1 MHEFLKRVPHWGIV
15 RQALDF
21 TWRHKQLW
29 LLGVFAVLA
38 DVGGAF
44 EVVLKALPMG
54 DHVGGLLAWDGW
66 FNQLIPLAGLW
77 RSAFA
82 AATIGSAAGLLA
94 SFITVAI
101 IVLATGAVVF
111 TLVLAISSL
120 VKAVGCAED
129 GHTTSFAESA
139 RHGLK
144 KGWGVLAILAV
155 MQLLLGV
162 TLGAAALALQ
172 WVVSAESFL
181 AALTFSVALAIYI
194 VTALSATVMAI
205 LALNEHVMGDRSLIE
220 AVVWSWDR
228 LRRHWLA
235 ALELALFVL
244 VVGAAVFLVAL
255 TVLLVVGVV
264 IIMLTALSAWLKLS
278 AATVT
283 LMVIT
288 NIAIY
293 AVAIIAAG
301 FVGVFQVAV
310 WHLFWQRLTHRTF
323 LGCLYDWMHRVLGK
337 RG

>member
-1 MHEFLKRVPHWGIV
+1 MLEFLKRVPHWGIV

-29 LLGVFAVLA
+29 LLGVFAILA

-44 EVVLKALPMG
+44 EVVLKALPLG

-77 RSAFA
+77 SSAFEA
-82 AATIGSAAGLLA
+82 AAIGSAAGLLA
-94 SFITVAI
+94 SFITTGI
-101 IVLATGAVVF
+101 IVVATGVVLF
-111 TLVLAISSL
+111 TVVLAIASL

-129 GHTTSFAESA
+129 GHTATFAESA

-144 KGWGVLAILAV
+144 KGWGVFTVLAA
-155 MQLLLGV
+155 MQLLLGLS
-162 TLGAAALALQ
+162 LGIAAMSLQ
-172 WVVSAESFL
+172 WVISAESFV
-181 AALTFSVALAIYI
+181 SALAFSMALGTYI
-194 VTALSATVMAI
+194 IVAIAATIIAI
-205 LALNEHVMGDRSLIE
+205 LALNEHVMGDRPLLE
-220 AVVWSWDR
+220 AVIWAWGR

-293 AVAIIAAG
+293 AVAIVAAG

-310 WHLFWQRLTHRTF
+310 WHLFWQRLGHRTF
-323 LGCLYDWMHRVLGK
+323 LGWLYNWMHRALGK